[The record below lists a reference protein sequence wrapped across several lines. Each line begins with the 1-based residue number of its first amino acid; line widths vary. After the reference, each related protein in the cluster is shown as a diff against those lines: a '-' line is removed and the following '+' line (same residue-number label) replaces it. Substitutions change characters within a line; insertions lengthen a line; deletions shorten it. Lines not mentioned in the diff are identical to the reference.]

1 MSGAAALLIAA
12 ALMAGPVAGAAGDD
26 AGILFTN
33 RPDGSATASHG
44 GAAPSGLGGN
54 RRTRGR

>member
-12 ALMAGPVAGAAGDD
+12 ALMAGPVAAAGDD